1 MTIFHFAD
9 LQQSVQNSVLNF
21 QSVQLQYSCTAVQLA
36 VQLAAAS
43 YGATPA
49 QHEALDDGNR
59 RGVEGVLRE
68 YTNRPFIT
76 THETFS
82 VHRPRSANARRRR
95 RRRASASGTRF
106 WLP

>member
-9 LQQSVQNSVLNF
+9 LQHSVQNSVLNF

-49 QHEALDDGNR
+49 QHEALDGNR

-68 YTNRPFIT
+68 YRNTALYY
-76 THETFS
+76 H
-82 VHRPRSANARRRR
+82 PRDILCADAKGS
-95 RRRASASGTRF
+95 S
-106 WLP
+106 

>member
-9 LQQSVQNSVLNF
+9 LQQSIQNSVLNF
-21 QSVQLQYSCTAVQLA
+21 QSLQLQYSCTAVQLYSCTSCTAVQLGA

-49 QHEALDDGNR
+49 QHEALDGNR

-68 YTNRPFIT
+68 YRNTALYY
-76 THETFS
+76 H
-82 VHRPRSANARRRR
+82 PRDILCADAKGS
-95 RRRASASGTRF
+95 S
-106 WLP
+106 